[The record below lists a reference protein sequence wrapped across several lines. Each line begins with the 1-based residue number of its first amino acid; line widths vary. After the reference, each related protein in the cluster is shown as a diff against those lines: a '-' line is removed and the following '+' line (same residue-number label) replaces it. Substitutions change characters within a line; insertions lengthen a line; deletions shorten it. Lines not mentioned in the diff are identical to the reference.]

1 MEAVRHTFR
10 MQTWEHRQLDVPDNE
25 MEQVLQSFGQN
36 GWELVSVIDETT
48 DPTRQTDRRMYR
60 LFFKRTAGTGED
72 VAD

>member
-1 MEAVRHTFR
+1 
-10 MQTWEHRQLDVPDNE
+10 MQTWEHRQLFVSFNE
-25 MEQVLQSFGQN
+25 MEKVLQSFGQN

-48 DPTRQTDRRMYR
+48 DPRRRPDRRMYR